1 MTKPQNLFNQLFNCF
16 CATCCL
22 GFNIWLNIWLLKT
35 TNSSTSLIIAASLQL
50 GFGCCYFGL
59 KILTNSLAKTKAYH
73 VFSLLSLAFGCFFIS
88 SCFFI
93 LNFGLSLNAWGWC
106 FFGLSL
112 IWSILRTI
120 FKSIW
125 PNCHPIYGIISGLL
139 LFSSNFIILTWQLQI
154 VSIWLISALILGS
167 LSFCLQNFSKTTL
180 FGNFFELFALLSWIL
195 GFILLV
201 N

>member
-1 MTKPQNLFNQLFNCF
+1 M
-16 CATCCL
+16 
-22 GFNIWLNIWLLKT
+22 
-35 TNSSTSLIIAASLQL
+35 
-50 GFGCCYFGL
+50 
-59 KILTNSLAKTKAYH
+59 
-73 VFSLLSLAFGCFFIS
+73 
-88 SCFFI
+88 
-93 LNFGLSLNAWGWC
+93 
-106 FFGLSL
+106 
-112 IWSILRTI
+112 RTI